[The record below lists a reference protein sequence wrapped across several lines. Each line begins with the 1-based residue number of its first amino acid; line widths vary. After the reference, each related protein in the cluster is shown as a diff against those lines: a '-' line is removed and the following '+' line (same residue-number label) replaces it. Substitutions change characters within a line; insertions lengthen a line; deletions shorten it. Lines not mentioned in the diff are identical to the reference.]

1 MKAKDVMTT
10 KVATV
15 GPDMPV
21 NAIAALLLERHISAV
36 PVIDDDRRILG
47 IVSEGDLMRRGET
60 ERRPSWW
67 LAAFSNAEELAREF
81 TKTRGIRAKDV
92 MTREVLTVTE
102 ETPIATIA
110 ELLEKRRIKRVPV
123 VRDGRIV
130 GIVSRADLLRA
141 LAVQDI
147 KPMVP
152 VTQDDRVIRDQLL
165 AVLKREPWADTHL
178 LNILVSDG
186 VVHLWGLVGS
196 DAEQKALR
204 VAAETIPGVRGVE
217 DHLHLSRTLPAT
229 L

>member
-1 MKAKDVMTT
+1 
-10 KVATV
+10 
-15 GPDMPV
+15 MPI

-217 DHLHLSRTLPAT
+217 DHLSLSRTLPAG